1 MALNI
6 VLLIVGM
13 ALLVKGADW
22 FVSGSSAIA
31 KALKI
36 PSLII
41 GLTLVSMG
49 TSAPEASVSINS
61 AVNGMNDMS
70 IGNVVGSNIFNT
82 LLILGVSSLIIPL
95 SIGKDIKRYDI
106 PIMVC
111 LYGVMLLFAF
121 VITPLK
127 LDIFE
132 SVAMLVLFVAYTAFL
147 IIRTKRANKKLAV
160 TDVSTTEQTTEVKEE
175 KKKPIWLSIILAI
188 VGLAGI
194 IFGGDLVVD
203 NAAAIAKT
211 AGMSETLVGLTIVA
225 VGTSLPEL
233 VTSVVASI
241 KKENDIAIGNVIG
254 SNIFNIIFILGLSS
268 TISNLTL
275 NYENVETFR
284 QREKQLNF
292 LNKELA
298 RIIVKL
304 LKEDLAEKDRIYLT
318 CAIRTITDLERV
330 GDYAENIVEYADKL
344 KDANATF
351 SETAIREINDLKEL
365 IGRLYAEVMTAYKGN
380 DKEALKNAY
389 VIEEEVD
396 SVTEKMAQS
405 HIERLSGGEC
415 TAEVGTQYL
424 SLSANAERIADHY
437 INVAK
442 AIMAYD

>member
-1 MALNI
+1 MALDI

-13 ALLVKGADW
+13 ALLVKGADF
-22 FVSGSSAIA
+22 FVGGSSAIA
-31 KALKI
+31 ETLKI

-82 LLILGVSSLIIPL
+82 LLILGVSSLIVPL

-111 LYGVMLLFAF
+111 LYGVLLIFAF
-121 VITPLK
+121 VITPLII
-127 LDIFE
+127 DIYE
-132 SVAMLVLFVAYTAFL
+132 SVAMLVLFVGYTAFL
-147 IIRTKRANKKLAV
+147 IVRTKKENSKLAGKAAI
-160 TDVSTTEQTTEVKEE
+160 TTEQTAEVKEE
-175 KKKPIWLSIILAI
+175 KKKPLWFSIILAV

-233 VTSVVASI
+233 VTSVVASV

-268 TISNLTL
+268 SINNLTVDW
-275 NYENVETFR
+275 Y
-284 QREKQLNF
+284 
-292 LNKELA
+292 A
-298 RIIVKL
+298 R
-304 LKEDLAEKDRIYLT
+304 
-318 CAIRTITDLERV
+318 TDLLVMLGSGVIVLLIALFSKKMQRWQGAITVLLYV
-330 GDYAENIVEYADKL
+330 GYIVYII
-344 KDANATF
+344 
-351 SETAIREINDLKEL
+351 IRN
-365 IGRLYAEVMTAYKGN
+365 
-380 DKEALKNAY
+380 
-389 VIEEEVD
+389 
-396 SVTEKMAQS
+396 
-405 HIERLSGGEC
+405 
-415 TAEVGTQYL
+415 
-424 SLSANAERIADHY
+424 
-437 INVAK
+437 
-442 AIMAYD
+442 

>member
-6 VLLIVGM
+6 ILLIVGM

-82 LLILGVSSLIIPL
+82 LLILGVSSLIVPL
-95 SIGKDIKRYDI
+95 SIGNDIKRYDI

-111 LYGVMLLFAF
+111 LYGVLLLFAF

-127 LDIFE
+127 LGIIE
-132 SVAMLVLFVAYTAFL
+132 SITMLVLFVAYTTFL
-147 IIRTKRANKKLAV
+147 IIRTKKDNKKLAV
-160 TDVSTTEQTTEVKEE
+160 KVDSTTEQTTEGKEE
-175 KKKPIWLSIILAI
+175 KKKPIWLSIILAV

-203 NAAAIAKT
+203 NAAAIAKSV
-211 AGMSETLVGLTIVA
+211 GMSETLVGLTIVA

-233 VTSVVASI
+233 VTSVVASV

-268 TISNLTL
+268 TISNLTIDWAAL
-275 NYENVETFR
+275 TDLLVM
-284 QREKQLNF
+284 LGSG
-292 LNKELA
+292 
-298 RIIVKL
+298 IIVL
-304 LKEDLAEKDRIYLT
+304 LIALFSKKMQRWQG
-318 CAIRTITDLERV
+318 AITVLLYV
-330 GDYAENIVEYADKL
+330 GYIVHII
-344 KDANATF
+344 
-351 SETAIREINDLKEL
+351 IRN
-365 IGRLYAEVMTAYKGN
+365 
-380 DKEALKNAY
+380 
-389 VIEEEVD
+389 
-396 SVTEKMAQS
+396 
-405 HIERLSGGEC
+405 
-415 TAEVGTQYL
+415 
-424 SLSANAERIADHY
+424 
-437 INVAK
+437 
-442 AIMAYD
+442 

>member
-1 MALNI
+1 MAINI

-22 FVSGSSAIA
+22 FVGGSSAIA

-61 AVNGMNDMS
+61 AVNGMNDLS

-82 LLILGVSSLIIPL
+82 LLILGVSSLIVPL
-95 SIGKDIKRYDI
+95 SIGKDIKRFDI

-111 LYGVMLLFAF
+111 LYGVLLVFAF

-147 IIRTKRANKKLAV
+147 IIRTKRENKKIAV
-160 TDVSTTEQTTEVKEE
+160 SSASAQTSEEVKEE
-175 KKKPIWLSIILAI
+175 KKKPLWLNIILAV

-203 NAAAIAKT
+203 NAAAIAKA
-211 AGMSETLVGLTIVA
+211 AGMSESLVGLTIVA

-268 TISNLTL
+268 TISNLTVGWSAL
-275 NYENVETFR
+275 ADLLVMLGSGVIVLLIALFSKKM
-284 QREKQLNF
+284 QRWQGAITVL
-292 LNKELA
+292 LYVGYLVY
-298 RIIVKL
+298 IIL
-304 LKEDLAEKDRIYLT
+304 R
-318 CAIRTITDLERV
+318 
-330 GDYAENIVEYADKL
+330 N
-344 KDANATF
+344 
-351 SETAIREINDLKEL
+351 
-365 IGRLYAEVMTAYKGN
+365 
-380 DKEALKNAY
+380 
-389 VIEEEVD
+389 
-396 SVTEKMAQS
+396 
-405 HIERLSGGEC
+405 
-415 TAEVGTQYL
+415 
-424 SLSANAERIADHY
+424 
-437 INVAK
+437 
-442 AIMAYD
+442 

>member
-6 VLLIVGM
+6 ILLIVGM

-36 PSLII
+36 PTLII

-82 LLILGVSSLIIPL
+82 LLILGISSLIIPL
-95 SIGKDIKRYDI
+95 PIGKDIKHYDI

-111 LYGVMLLFAF
+111 LYGILLLFAF
-121 VITPLK
+121 VITPLM

-132 SVAMLVLFVAYTAFL
+132 SVALLVLFVIYTAFL
-147 IIRTKRANKKLAV
+147 IIRTKKANKKLAF
-160 TDVSTTEQTTEVKEE
+160 TAESIPEQTTAVKKE
-175 KKKPIWLSIILAI
+175 KKKPIWLSIILAV
-188 VGLAGI
+188 VGLACI

-203 NAAAIAKT
+203 NASTIAKT

-268 TISNLTL
+268 TISTLTL
-275 NYENVETFR
+275 SWAQFIDMLVMLGSGIILLLIALFSKKM
-284 QREKQLNF
+284 QRWQG
-292 LNKELA
+292 A
-298 RIIVKL
+298 IIVL
-304 LKEDLAEKDRIYLT
+304 LYVGYIVYII
-318 CAIRTITDLERV
+318 IR
-330 GDYAENIVEYADKL
+330 N
-344 KDANATF
+344 
-351 SETAIREINDLKEL
+351 
-365 IGRLYAEVMTAYKGN
+365 
-380 DKEALKNAY
+380 
-389 VIEEEVD
+389 
-396 SVTEKMAQS
+396 
-405 HIERLSGGEC
+405 
-415 TAEVGTQYL
+415 
-424 SLSANAERIADHY
+424 
-437 INVAK
+437 
-442 AIMAYD
+442 

>member
-13 ALLVKGADW
+13 GLLVKGADW

-61 AVNGMNDMS
+61 AINGMNDLS

-82 LLILGVSSLIIPL
+82 LLILGVSSLIVPL

-111 LYGVMLLFAF
+111 LYGVLLLFAF
-121 VITPLK
+121 VITPLT

-132 SVAMLVLFVAYTAFL
+132 SVTMLVLFVAYTVFL
-147 IIRTKRANKKLAV
+147 IVRTKKANKKLAA
-160 TDVSTTEQTTEVKEE
+160 TGESSEIQSSENEN
-175 KKKPIWLSIILAI
+175 KKQRPIWLSIILAF

-203 NAAAIAKT
+203 NAAAIAKS
-211 AGMSETLVGLTIVA
+211 AGMSEALVGLTIVA

-233 VTSVVASI
+233 VTSIVASI

-275 NYENVETFR
+275 DWATLTDMLVMLSSGIVILLIALFSKKM
-284 QREKQLNF
+284 QRWQGAITVMIYIGY
-292 LNKELA
+292 LA
-298 RIIVKL
+298 YII
-304 LKEDLAEKDRIYLT
+304 
-318 CAIRTITDLERV
+318 IR
-330 GDYAENIVEYADKL
+330 N
-344 KDANATF
+344 
-351 SETAIREINDLKEL
+351 
-365 IGRLYAEVMTAYKGN
+365 
-380 DKEALKNAY
+380 
-389 VIEEEVD
+389 
-396 SVTEKMAQS
+396 
-405 HIERLSGGEC
+405 
-415 TAEVGTQYL
+415 
-424 SLSANAERIADHY
+424 
-437 INVAK
+437 
-442 AIMAYD
+442 